1 MLLLTG
7 PRDVDRTTVL
17 REAVEILGGWRIA
30 GFSTEEIRG
39 SDARRGFRSVSF
51 GDGPN
56 VLIARTDDPSEPRVD
71 GCAVD
76 VAAIDEVASATLR
89 VDPDEVDAVMVDEI
103 NRMTCLS
110 SQFLDSMT
118 DLLDAPVPV
127 VATVAEEGNGLIAEV
142 KQRPEAMIWE
152 VTQANRERLPT
163 EVAAWLQDHR
173 EPVQVRQRGGGR
185 KKRRERKR

>member
-7 PRDVDRTTVL
+7 PAGVDRATVL
-17 REAVEILGGWRIA
+17 REAAEILDGWRLT
-30 GFSTEEIRG
+30 GFTTERIE
-39 SDARRGFRSVSF
+39 SDDRRGYRSVSV

-76 VAAIDEVASATLR
+76 VAAIDEIASATLR
-89 VDPDEVDAVMVDEI
+89 VDPEEVDAVLVDEI
-103 NRMTCLS
+103 GRMTCLS

-142 KQRPEAMIWE
+142 KNRPEAMVGE
-152 VTQANRERLPT
+152 VTAGNRERLPA

-173 EPVQVRQRGGGR
+173 RAVEVGSRR
-185 KKRRERKR
+185 KQRERNR

>member
-7 PRDVDRTTVL
+7 PAGVDRTTVL
-17 REAVEILGGWRIA
+17 REAAEILDGWRLR
-30 GFSTEEIRG
+30 GFTTERIG
-39 SDARRGFRSVSF
+39 SDDRRGYRSVSV

-56 VLIARTDDPSEPRVD
+56 VLIARSDDPSEPRVD

-76 VAAIDEVASATLR
+76 VAAIDEIASATLR
-89 VDPDEVDAVMVDEI
+89 VDPDEVDAVLVDEI
-103 NRMTCLS
+103 GRMTCLS

-118 DLLDAPVPV
+118 DLLDTPVPV

-142 KQRPEAMIWE
+142 KNRPEAMVWE
-152 VTQANRERLPT
+152 VTAGNRERIPS

-173 EPVQVRQRGGGR
+173 RAVEMSARR
-185 KKRRERKR
+185 KQRERNR

>member
-7 PRDVDRTTVL
+7 PREVDRTTVL
-17 REAVEILGGWRIA
+17 REAVEILGGWRIT
-30 GFSTEEIRG
+30 GFSTEEVRG
-39 SDARRGFRSVSF
+39 AEGRRGFRSVSF

-71 GCAVD
+71 GCSVD
-76 VAAIDEVASATLR
+76 VAAIDEIASATLR
-89 VDPDEVDAVMVDEI
+89 VDPEEVDAVLVDEI
-103 NRMTCLS
+103 GRMTCLS

-142 KQRPEAMIWE
+142 KNRPEAMIWE
-152 VTQANRERLPT
+152 VTQSNRERLPA

-173 EPVQVRQRGGGR
+173 GTVEVRPRGAR
-185 KKRRERKR
+185 KKQRERKR